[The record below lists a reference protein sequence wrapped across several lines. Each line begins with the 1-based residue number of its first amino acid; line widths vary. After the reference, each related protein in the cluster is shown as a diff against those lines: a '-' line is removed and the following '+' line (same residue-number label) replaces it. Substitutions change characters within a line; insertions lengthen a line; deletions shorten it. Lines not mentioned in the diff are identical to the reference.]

1 MDGLPEIVNQRSKD
15 SREILLTRLNANN
28 LQNIKKEEVER
39 LINQFKAQVMLL
51 TGAKIGASYPNRQFE
66 INSFQVSGVIFL
78 CTSTIKEVKAPER
91 LQNH

>member
-1 MDGLPEIVNQRSKD
+1 MDGLPEIVKQRSKD

-28 LQNIKKEEVER
+28 LQNKKEGVER

-51 TGAKIGASYPNRQFE
+51 TEAKIGASYPNRQFE

-78 CTSTIKEVKAPER
+78 CTSTIIEVKAPER